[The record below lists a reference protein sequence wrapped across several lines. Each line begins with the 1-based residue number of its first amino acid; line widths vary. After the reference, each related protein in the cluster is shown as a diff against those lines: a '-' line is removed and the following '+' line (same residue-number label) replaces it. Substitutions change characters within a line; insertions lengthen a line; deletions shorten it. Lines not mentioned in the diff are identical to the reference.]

1 MDDHD
6 EQEREGGGTRVRRGT
21 LTFLALVVASAV
33 PLTFMA
39 RRYPEMIDLSAD
51 PYSAKARAAL
61 DATGDDLE
69 RIRVGLAIDTGFAV
83 FYGVLLFFVCSV
95 VTARMV
101 RYRRAGRTLGWLA
114 AVAAAA
120 DIVENAA
127 MARMVGDGAAAL
139 TRPAFAAVR
148 TPADLVDWARTVA
161 SDQAAVVRLEYA
173 FWAKWALVVVPLLFA
188 IGAVTTWAAGRAKT
202 PTRPAGALRKALH
215 DVKGDAGGWAPA
227 RFHLPERLP
236 WWKALA
242 RWARVPARPRTHLDP
257 PEAARRVPDN
267 PAGEVGICFSGG
279 GIRSAAYNLGAL
291 QELQAAGVLSRA
303 DYLAAVSGGSY
314 MAGAYS
320 IAATCSSAEALD
332 DVPPFAPGTPE
343 EQYLRNR
350 TNYLV
355 PGALGF
361 VYALWR
367 LVRGLLLNVAFVAL
381 LLFLV
386 ARPYGWLLQD
396 RLVAATGGACPTE
409 QSATQ
414 SAGAGAKVPLGEW
427 RETPDA
433 EGRSCRDVDFRYP
446 PWAVVVVGAL
456 GGLALLLGLV
466 DLLLRPHEKS
476 ARRLEQWSVR
486 LFGAAVAA
494 GLLLFVLPA
503 SGAKLL
509 DDAAPGATSQ
519 ERVVWGSATLGVF
532 TSMIGALV
540 AVYRAGPGKATTEG
554 GKGTGTSLADKARQG
569 FGKVATGTQKLL
581 LVLAGAVLG
590 PIALAAG
597 ALAIAIGGVFARATP
612 EDVGRWLLVLA
623 VVVLVQGVGDI
634 NRWSVH
640 PFYKRRL
647 QTAFALRRC
656 GDGRHA
662 YAEEVDF
669 DHPITFP
676 HLLDSPKLLVCA
688 AVNVTDQGL
697 VAPGRPVS
705 TFTFCRTEVDAGLLG
720 RVGTRTYSTLLGR
733 HYDRDFTVPA
743 AVAASGAAFSPVMGK
758 MTKPHLRF
766 LLALANLRLGVWLP
780 NPARVREWARTLD
793 RALPD
798 TAVPPELAAKRKA
811 AEAAL
816 AGAEARAVEVRSAVD
831 AAVARVRHE
840 LHERLEV
847 AAAGGMSAEQVDVL
861 RRTTAQR
868 IAVEE
873 AKATTAE
880 LAVERAR
887 REKEE
892 AFAEEPDEAEVA
904 WDGFPWV
911 PRPTLLLRELFGR
924 FRADSRFVYVTD
936 GGHYENLGLVELI
949 RRGCT
954 EIYCFD
960 AAGDQL
966 DAFNTLADA
975 LSLARTELGVDIDI
989 DPTPITT
996 ADGDIPN
1003 ATDHVVGRVYYPHAP
1018 DKPGVIV
1025 FSKLAVTTGIPP
1037 DVQAW
1042 RAEHPRFP
1050 TDGTDDQLY
1059 TDQRFEAY
1067 RALGSFTAVRAIAAM
1082 DEAHGRT
1089 PVAAPAP
1096 LRPA

>member
-6 EQEREGGGTRVRRGT
+6 EHDREGDDTRALRGT
-21 LTFLALVVASAV
+21 LTFLALAVGSAI

-39 RRYPEMIDLSAD
+39 RRYPELLDLSAD
-51 PYSAKARAAL
+51 PYSTKAHAAL
-61 DATGDDLE
+61 DATGDDLA
-69 RIRVGLAIDTGFAV
+69 RLRTGLALDTGFAV
-83 FYGVLLFFVCSV
+83 FYGIVLFFVCSV
-95 VTARMV
+95 VPARMV

-114 AVAAAA
+114 AVAAVA
-120 DIVENAA
+120 DIVENGA
-127 MARMVGDGAAAL
+127 MARMIGEGDGAL
-139 TRPAFAAVR
+139 RRPVFAAIR
-148 TPADLVDWARTVA
+148 TPGDVVDFMRTAAD
-161 SDQAAVVRLEYA
+161 DQAAVVRLEYA
-173 FWAKWALVVVPLLFA
+173 FWIKWALVVVPLLFA
-188 IGAVTTWAAGRAKT
+188 IGAVTTWAAGRAKA
-202 PTRPAGALRKALH
+202 PTRHAGALRSALDAVKH
-215 DVKGDAGGWAPA
+215 DTGGWAPA
-227 RFHLPERLP
+227 RFHLPERSS
-236 WWKALA
+236 WWRSMA
-242 RWARVPARPRTHLDP
+242 RWATVPERPHTHLDP
-257 PEAARRVPDN
+257 PQVARRAPDN
-267 PAGEVGICFSGG
+267 PTGEVGICFSGG

-291 QELQAAGVLSRA
+291 QELQAAGVLGRA

-320 IAATCSSAEALD
+320 IAATCTSAEALD

-361 VYALWR
+361 AYALWR
-367 LVRGLLLNVAFVAL
+367 LVRGLMLNVAFVAL

-396 RLVAATGGACPTE
+396 RLVATTGGVCPSE
-409 QSATQ
+409 QVAAPQ
-414 SAGAGAKVPLGEW
+414 VPLGEW
-427 RETPDA
+427 RETPGTGA
-433 EGRSCRDVDFRYP
+433 CRDVEFRSA
-446 PWAVVVVGAL
+446 PWAAVAVGVL
-456 GGLALLLGLV
+456 GGLALLLGVV
-466 DLLLRPHEKS
+466 DLLLRPQEKT
-476 ARRLEQWSVR
+476 ARRLEQWSLR
-486 LFGAAVAA
+486 LFFAAVAA
-494 GLLLFVLPA
+494 LVLLFVLPA
-503 SGAKLL
+503 LGAKLL
-509 DDAAPGATSQ
+509 DDAGRGETSQ
-519 ERVVWGSATLGVF
+519 ERVVWGSATLGVL

-540 AVYRAGPGKATTEG
+540 AVYRAGPGKATTHG
-554 GKGTGTSLADKARQG
+554 GVATGPSLVDKARKG
-569 FGKVATGTQKLL
+569 LGKVAMGTQNLL
-581 LVLAGAVLG
+581 LILAGAVLG
-590 PIALAAG
+590 PLALLAG
-597 ALAIAIGGVFARATP
+597 ALAIAIGGVFARLTP
-612 EDVGRWLLVLA
+612 EDLGRWLLVLA
-623 VVVLVQGVGDI
+623 VVVAVQGIGDI

-656 GDGRHA
+656 GDRDHA
-662 YAEEVDF
+662 YAEEIRF
-669 DHPITFP
+669 NHRITFP

-688 AVNVTDQGL
+688 AVNVTNQGL

-720 RVGTRTYSTLLGR
+720 RVGTRTYATLLGA

-780 NPARVREWARTLD
+780 NPARVRQWAADLQPT
-793 RALPD
+793 LPD
-798 TAVPPELAAKRKA
+798 TELPPELAAERERAAAALAA
-811 AEAAL
+811 AEAQA
-816 AGAEARAVEVRSAVD
+816 AEVRAAVD
-831 AAVARVRHE
+831 DAVARVRSD
-840 LHERLEV
+840 LKDRLEV
-847 AAAGGMSAEQVDVL
+847 AAAGGMTEEQVDVL
-861 RRTTAQR
+861 RRTTARR
-868 IAVEE
+868 IAAEE

-887 REKEE
+887 REMEE
-892 AFAEEPDEAEVA
+892 AFAEEPAEAEVT

-966 DAFNTLADA
+966 DAYNTLADA
-975 LSLARTELGVDIDI
+975 LSLARTELGVDIAI
-989 DPTPITT
+989 DPTPIAT
-996 ADGDIPN
+996 ADGEIPN
-1003 ATDHVVGRVYYPHAP
+1003 ATDHVVGRVYYPGAE

-1025 FSKLAVTTGIPP
+1025 FAKLAVTKGIPP

-1096 LRPA
+1096 LRPT